1 MSPTWASLQ
10 LHPWGGISAL
20 ILSLLYQ
27 IFHIIKKNSTRHTP
41 RQCHPAWHLLI
52 IAHKPVFQTLTNWKS
67 TLIVDMASCSWTPQ
81 HIRVDHDQKVGV
93 EAAWV
98 ITDSSSHP
106 TYILRLT
113 GLFIRHSRS
122 TGSGTSSSI
131 TVTLAGN
138 PDVASRIRCIQT
150 LLWDPRLGGELWV
163 KKSRIW
169 TRNTSLL
176 DSSWLTRCSSK
187 ICSKVKCRIWVTV
200 SIFLLLL
207 SISYPRFPCN
217 AHTLLYIC
225 VMLHCV
231 KEGKCALT
239 CFL

>member
-1 MSPTWASLQ
+1 MLLLTSTSQQ

-20 ILSLLYQ
+20 ILSVLYQ
-27 IFHIIKKNSTRHTP
+27 IFHVIKKNSTRHTP

-52 IAHKPVFQTLTNWKS
+52 IAHKLIFRKLTNWKP

-122 TGSGTSSSI
+122 TGPGTSSSI

-150 LLWDPRLGGELWV
+150 LLWDPHLGGELWV

-169 TRNTSLL
+169 TRRTSLL
-176 DSSWLTRCSSK
+176 DSSWLTRCSSRSCSTVK
-187 ICSKVKCRIWVTV
+187 YSTWVSVHIFWLCLPHVFHHIQCSTCIC
-200 SIFLLLL
+200 
-207 SISYPRFPCN
+207 
-217 AHTLLYIC
+217 A
-225 VMLHCV
+225 MLHCGNEE
-231 KEGKCALT
+231 KRALT
-239 CFL
+239 WFS

>member
-1 MSPTWASLQ
+1 
-10 LHPWGGISAL
+10 
-20 ILSLLYQ
+20 
-27 IFHIIKKNSTRHTP
+27 
-41 RQCHPAWHLLI
+41 
-52 IAHKPVFQTLTNWKS
+52 
-67 TLIVDMASCSWTPQ
+67 MASCSWTPQ

-122 TGSGTSSSI
+122 TGPGTSSSI

-138 PDVASRIRCIQT
+138 PDVASRIGCIQT
-150 LLWDPRLGGELWV
+150 LLWDPHLGGELWV

-169 TRNTSLL
+169 TRSTSLL

-187 ICSKVKCRIWVTV
+187 SCSTVKYSTWVSVRIFSFFVYFFPTFSVNLAYSTV
-200 SIFLLLL
+200 HTFGRCCIAET
-207 SISYPRFPCN
+207 RKN
-217 AHTLLYIC
+217 AL
-225 VMLHCV
+225 
-231 KEGKCALT
+231 
-239 CFL
+239 

>member
-1 MSPTWASLQ
+1 
-10 LHPWGGISAL
+10 
-20 ILSLLYQ
+20 
-27 IFHIIKKNSTRHTP
+27 
-41 RQCHPAWHLLI
+41 
-52 IAHKPVFQTLTNWKS
+52 
-67 TLIVDMASCSWTPQ
+67 MASCSWTPQ

-93 EAAWV
+93 EAVWV

-176 DSSWLTRCSSK
+176 DSIWLTRCSSK

-200 SIFLLLL
+200 SLFFYFYCL
-207 SISYPRFPCN
+207 F
-217 AHTLLYIC
+217 HTHVFHVMHIQYWTYIC
-225 VMLHCV
+225 VILHCV
-231 KEGKCALT
+231 NKGHAL
-239 CFL
+239 